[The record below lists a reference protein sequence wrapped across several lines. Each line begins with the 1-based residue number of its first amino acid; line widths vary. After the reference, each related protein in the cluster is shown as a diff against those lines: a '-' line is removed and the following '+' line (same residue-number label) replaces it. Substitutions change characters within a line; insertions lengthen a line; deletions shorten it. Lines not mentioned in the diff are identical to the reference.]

1 MADPPA
7 MSLMLQVIILP
18 DSLQLP
24 GPADAKTKLALG
36 CSVSV
41 ITTDWHV
48 SGPLLV
54 TITV

>member
-1 MADPPA
+1 MADPPD

-24 GPADAKTKLALG
+24 GPADAETKLAPE
-36 CSVSV
+36 VRASV
-41 ITTDWHV
+41 ITTEWPV

-54 TITV
+54 TVTV

>member
-7 MSLMLQVIILP
+7 RSLMLQVIILP

-24 GPADAKTKLALG
+24 GPADAETKLAPEG
-36 CSVSV
+36 RVSV
-41 ITTDWHV
+41 ITTEWPV

-54 TITV
+54 TVTV